1 MRGILD
7 RLAEE
12 AKNEEVYYNTI
23 FPPSIY
29 YRFLKLLAA
38 EFKPQLSVEL
48 GVSGGGGSLHLALG
62 NPYGTVIGIDY
73 QADHV
78 KRIKYIEDNYPNF
91 EFMLHDSITA
101 APKVFEKYGK
111 IDLLFI
117 DTDHT
122 YERTIQEFNTW
133 KPYLSDRAIVCFDD
147 LLRHHPDDKKSML
160 DAWNDIDGFKA
171 RYDHLHD
178 GSYPHGGG
186 FGVLYFNPVL
196 VSRCKSCG

>member
-1 MRGILD
+1 MRGILN

-12 AKNEEVYYNTI
+12 AKDEEVYYNTT
-23 FPPSIY
+23 FPPSMY

-78 KRIKYIEDNYPNF
+78 ERIKYIEDNYPNF
-91 EFMLHDSITA
+91 EFMLHDSTTA

-111 IDLLFI
+111 IDILFI

-122 YERTIQEFNTW
+122 YDTTVREYKAW
-133 KPYLSDRAIVCFDD
+133 KPYLSDTAIILLDD
-147 LLRHHPDDKKSML
+147 LDR
-160 DAWNDIDGFKA
+160 DGMTKA
-171 RYDHLHD
+171 FNEIEGYKVV
-178 GSYPHGGG
+178 YPFLNYGHG
-186 FGVLYFNPVL
+186 FGVVYLKPVL
-196 VSRCKSCG
+196 VSRCKSC